1 MQCKESTG
9 RHHRASALLEMGL
22 VDRNHKTKQFSNQHL
37 GYFNRGQ
44 HLHIKL
50 NHQFQPEQMYFCLNG
65 AEWSMGFEASFWRR
79 WHRGKTPAKLCS
91 AGSQPQQ
98 SALNTHVFP
107 VYSHKVDEHKQK
119 QHKGPPLM
127 RVCLF
132 LIASCLTLLSLT
144 LGRLT
149 QWERRRKQGSHI
161 KQLHVLFHSQSFLIM
176 TALIINWKESGSNV
190 S

>member
-1 MQCKESTG
+1 MAGLFLQPEPGALCSLPSTSCCQACS
-9 RHHRASALLEMGL
+9 RLAPKCSARRAQAGTTEQ

-107 VYSHKVDEHKQK
+107 VYSHKADEHKQK

-149 QWERRRKQGSHI
+149 Q
-161 KQLHVLFHSQSFLIM
+161 
-176 TALIINWKESGSNV
+176 
-190 S
+190 